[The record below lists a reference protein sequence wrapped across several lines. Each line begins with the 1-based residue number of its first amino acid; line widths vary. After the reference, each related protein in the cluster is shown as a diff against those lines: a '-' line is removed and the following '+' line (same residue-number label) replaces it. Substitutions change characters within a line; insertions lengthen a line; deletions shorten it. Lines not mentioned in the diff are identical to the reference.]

1 MTDSKVSYGLLKLSC
16 AHIYNP
22 TKPAA
27 ILQEDQQKN
36 ENNEDD
42 GTEDPTQEEHDP
54 YFEPVI
60 MLPEVHIHSLEED
73 EEALVKLRAKLFRYD
88 KSEETHQWKERGTG
102 EIKILWHNEK
112 HTVRV
117 LMRRDKTWKICAN
130 HYGKIILIIISIN
143 LFNSF
148 MSGTNVMYN

>member
-73 EEALVKLRAKLFRYD
+73 EEALVKL
-88 KSEETHQWKERGTG
+88 
-102 EIKILWHNEK
+102 
-112 HTVRV
+112 
-117 LMRRDKTWKICAN
+117 
-130 HYGKIILIIISIN
+130 
-143 LFNSF
+143 
-148 MSGTNVMYN
+148 